1 MSSDRYELMERQIRG
16 ILLEDSPAGVP
27 ERLRRLIDEVPDS
40 AMQGTRGQFQSL
52 TWLRR
57 AGALLVAGMAVVVL
71 VALVAVPL
79 LSHPAGGM
87 PAGAPDVYQSI
98 LPGYPTDDPTSQLVA
113 TGRVVDSEGQPVA
126 GVVLY
131 ADLYPAQYNPNECVA
146 VCQGIVAPV
155 DAVVSDTDGSFSVHL
170 KPNAA
175 ILAVTD
181 ANGGV
186 AELMFGPRISGFQF
200 SMGDFSLE
208 VQGDHFGALP
218 SPITIV
224 IDTLHPLP
232 LVTVPPS
239 LIPSPPEPSAQPT

>member
-181 ANGGV
+181 ANGGS
-186 AELMFGPRISGFQF
+186 ADLMFGPRISGFQF

>member
-126 GVVLY
+126 GVVLFV
-131 ADLYPAQYNPNECVA
+131 DLYSAPPQSARCLA
-146 VCQGIVAPV
+146 VPCQLVPL
-155 DAVVSDTDGSFSVHL
+155 DAVVSATDGSFSVHL

-181 ANGGV
+181 ANRGV
-186 AELMFGPRISGFQF
+186 ADLMFGPRISDFQF
-200 SMGDFSLE
+200 TMGDFSLQVE
-208 VQGDHFGALP
+208 GDHFTALP
-218 SPITIV
+218 GPITIV
-224 IDTLHPLP
+224 IDTLRPHPP
-232 LVTVPPS
+232 VTVPPYPV
-239 LIPSPPEPSAQPT
+239 PSPPEPSAQPT

>member
-27 ERLRRLIDEVPDS
+27 ERLRQLIAEVPEA
-40 AMQGTRGQFQSL
+40 AMRRTPGSIRSL

-57 AGALLVAGMAVVVL
+57 GGALLAAGVAILTL
-71 VALVAVPL
+71 VALVALPL

-87 PAGAPDVYQSI
+87 PAGVTGIYPSI
-98 LPGYPTDDPTSQLVA
+98 APGYPTDDPTSQLVA
-113 TGRVVDSEGQPVA
+113 TGHVVDSEGQPVA

-131 ADLYPAQYNPNECVA
+131 VDVLPSPRQYPQCLAAP
-146 VCQGIVAPV
+146 CQLVTL
-155 DAVVSDTDGSFSVHL
+155 DAVVSATDGAFSVHL

-186 AELMFGPRISGFQF
+186 ADLMFGPRISDFQF
-200 SMGDFSLE
+200 TMGDFSLQVE
-208 VQGDHFGALP
+208 GDHFTALP
-218 SPITIV
+218 GPITII
-224 IDTLHPLP
+224 IDTLHPHP
-232 LVTVPPS
+232 PVTVPPYPVS
-239 LIPSPPEPSAQPT
+239 SPPEPSAKPT

>member
-131 ADLYPAQYNPNECVA
+131 VDLYPAQYNPNECVA

-200 SMGDFSLE
+200 TTEDFSLQVE
-208 VQGDHFGALP
+208 GDHFTSLP
-218 SPITIV
+218 GPMTIV

-239 LIPSPPEPSAQPT
+239 LIPSPPEPSAQST